1 MLYTLSSVKVNQ
13 SRGEKKSPSLL
24 VALLLFLEVHLYID
38 RMEMVFLEN
47 YKSVE
52 HFSFFVFNGFLCIN
66 QTNMLG

>member
-38 RMEMVFLEN
+38 RMEMVF
-47 YKSVE
+47 
-52 HFSFFVFNGFLCIN
+52 
-66 QTNMLG
+66 